1 MTKVKWGLQR
11 EQPQQKDEQRH
22 NDDVAVEEESQAHWV
37 RKQLA
42 CHRMRFRHRL
52 SRRRVEVW
60 LDVLEVPRILTH
72 LIDVGKLLATL
83 SHLLASSRSARV

>member
-42 CHRMRFRHRL
+42 CHQMRFRHRH
-52 SRRRVEVW
+52 V
-60 LDVLEVPRILTH
+60 TQ
-72 LIDVGKLLATL
+72 
-83 SHLLASSRSARV
+83 ASGSVA